1 LIPGSISSFAV
12 DICVPVY
19 NAADFIVET
28 LESILAQDFTDFR
41 LLISVDKSTD
51 NSAALCGAFTGDK
64 RVELVEQASRLGFVG
79 NSNFLMRA
87 VRAPFMKF
95 VPHDDLMPKG
105 LIRTLLSFMQET
117 PDCAVAIPRLQ
128 GFGDQ
133 ARDFDQFEVRGPV
146 HRRLL
151 DIIMNQRSV
160 AAFHGLVRIDRPADE
175 RPMLPQGYLRD
186 FETDVYW
193 MAMAAM
199 RGELRRV
206 DGAVEHKRFRAG
218 MTSHSWVPKSNAEA
232 RQLLVQHTA
241 RLTELAFSVCE
252 NAEQRQETLMAALV
266 RLYGLGLNWGIAS
279 SARGQSF
286 SRALF
291 RARVN
296 KALRD
301 SLTGPSAEFAREMN
315 FYRLGRALHKAG
327 GVIGASLLAQELEN
341 ELNNLESGGGNADRA
356 GLLYDHALAM
366 DPYAGWVIP
375 FGRRLR
381 HQGKERE

>member
-1 LIPGSISSFAV
+1 V

-19 NAADFIVET
+19 NAAGFIKDT
-28 LESILAQDFTDFR
+28 IESILAQDFTDFR
-41 LLISVDKSTD
+41 LLISVDQSTD
-51 NSAALCGAFTGDK
+51 NSAALCRTFTGDK
-64 RVELVEQASRLGFVG
+64 RVELVEQTGRLGFVG

-87 VRAPFMKF
+87 VRAPYMKF

-105 LIRTLLSFMQET
+105 LIGTLFAFMQET
-117 PDCAVAIPRLQ
+117 PGCAVAIPLLK

-160 AAFHGLVRIDRPADE
+160 AAFHGLVRIDCSPDL

-193 MAMAAM
+193 MALAAM

-206 DGAVEHKRFRAG
+206 SGAVEHKRFRAD
-218 MTSHSWVPKSNAEA
+218 MTSKSWVPKTTLES

-252 NAEQRQETLMAALV
+252 NAEQQQQTLMAALV
-266 RLYGLGLNWGIAS
+266 RLYGLGLNWGVANS
-279 SARGQSF
+279 GSHQPF
-286 SRALF
+286 F
-291 RARVN
+291 RPRVN
-296 KALRD
+296 RLLKK
-301 SLTGPSAEFAREMN
+301 SLTGDSAQFVREFS
-315 FYRLGRALHKAG
+315 FYRLGLALYQAE
-327 GVIGASLLAQELEN
+327 GVIGASLLARKLEM
-341 ELNNLESGGGNADRA
+341 EIHNLEKGKGDA
-356 GLLYDHALAM
+356 GKAEMLYEKALAM
-366 DPYAGWVIP
+366 DPYAGWAIP
-375 FGRRLR
+375 FRQRLW
-381 HQGKERE
+381 GLSKGAE